1 MFGFS
6 IIFVYFILQ
15 TVSAPED
22 ILFVDN
28 HPILLFFPMEKL
40 AHGSWTLVFLMYF
53 SSMFSFEI
61 QLLDK
66 TREIKTQK
74 VFSLSFIYT
83 DYLLFTLS
91 PVPPGRRRVTMF

>member
-40 AHGSWTLVFLMYF
+40 VHGSWTLVFLMYF

-66 TREIKTQK
+66 TRGNKNTEGFFL
-74 VFSLSFIYT
+74 VFHLY
-83 DYLLFTLS
+83 
-91 PVPPGRRRVTMF
+91 